1 MIVDIRNYHIIEKLG
16 QGSFGTAYKVLN
28 KNDNKF
34 YVLKQIFLQN
44 NKNEEFKLLQKEAN
58 ILSKLNCEYIV
69 KYFDSF
75 SENNCFC
82 IIMEFC
88 EGLDLRKFIE
98 EYKAKNKTIEKN
110 LIYNFIKDLLEGIK
124 YIHDNNIIHRDL
136 KPDNIFINKN
146 NKLKIGDFGI
156 SIKLNDTRYATSKVG
171 TYIYM
176 APEIIKGEKYN
187 NKVDIWS
194 LGCIIYELCTLNYC
208 FFDTSIFGLCNK
220 IVNEKHGKID
230 LNKYENDFQNLIDN
244 MLNKNYKIRPN
255 INEVYN
261 SFNHIFNKINKILSV
276 AVFGLPSSGKSTF
289 CEFYSLER
297 KFRQRERERYS
308 QVPESNIIKR
318 CGVKCDFID
327 TSYCS
332 RVTDS
337 LKAACD
343 FLKSKKEIDY
353 IIILLKIEC
362 RITIL
367 TREYIKCLCNLFNPT
382 EFFTHL
388 CFVFTHSR
396 FDDKEEKME
405 SKKNWLIKEISNIVN
420 DNANIKEKNIASGIK
435 VYFMD
440 ISEEYDYDDYENKKA
455 KDTFDNIIEEI
466 KLNVK
471 KYPPINTEN
480 LIMKGEFEHEG

>member
-156 SIKLNDTRYATSKVG
+156 SIKLNDTRYTTSKVG

-261 SFNHIFNKINKILSV
+261 SFNQIFNKILSV

-289 CEFYSLER
+289 CEFYSL
-297 KFRQRERERYS
+297 
-308 QVPESNIIKR
+308 
-318 CGVKCDFID
+318 
-327 TSYCS
+327 
-332 RVTDS
+332 
-337 LKAACD
+337 
-343 FLKSKKEIDY
+343 
-353 IIILLKIEC
+353 
-362 RITIL
+362 
-367 TREYIKCLCNLFNPT
+367 
-382 EFFTHL
+382 
-388 CFVFTHSR
+388 
-396 FDDKEEKME
+396 
-405 SKKNWLIKEISNIVN
+405 
-420 DNANIKEKNIASGIK
+420 
-435 VYFMD
+435 
-440 ISEEYDYDDYENKKA
+440 
-455 KDTFDNIIEEI
+455 
-466 KLNVK
+466 
-471 KYPPINTEN
+471 
-480 LIMKGEFEHEG
+480 